1 MTDSK
6 WFNYFFVFVISGG
19 LIAAAVTVPACSNGN
34 LHPGTAPAGS
44 ETPVSGTFSLC
55 FDAPGGVRSLDLFIY
70 RDTLTR
76 PLECHQRLEGPMP
89 DTITLDSRPG
99 ERLLVAVANSP
110 APFRIEAL
118 QRCDGAE
125 QLEMYYRMED
135 PDFPLMSAVCSFSE
149 GPVKLTLSPLLCRVN
164 IYHIVNFTGQALNN
178 ARVQLKGI
186 NSHVQMLRSDG
197 FRTIETEDNP
207 SSLSHPEMMLCRI
220 PGEIGE
226 ELSTPELTLLCYP
239 FDGEGPNIT
248 SLLFTATANGELRE
262 WTFPVPSLKR
272 GGSAEMALTLR

>member
-1 MTDSK
+1 M
-6 WFNYFFVFVISGG
+6 FVFVGG
-19 LIAAAVTVPACSNGN
+19 LFAATVTVPACSNGN

-44 ETPVSGTFSLC
+44 TSFCENALSILIS
-55 FDAPGGVRSLDLFIY
+55 APGGVRSLDIFIY

-76 PLECHQRLEGPMP
+76 PLECHQRLEGAVP

-110 APFRIEAL
+110 ALFRLEAL
-118 QRCDGAE
+118 QRYDSAE

-135 PDFPLMSAVCSFSE
+135 PDYPLMSATCSFNE
-149 GPVKLTLSPLLCRVN
+149 GPVKLELSPLLCRVN
-164 IYHIVNFTGQALNN
+164 IFHIANFTGKALNN
-178 ARVQLKGI
+178 VRVQLKGV
-186 NSHVQMLRSDG
+186 NSHIQILRSDG

-207 SSLSHPEMMLCRI
+207 AALSHPEMMLCRI

-239 FDGEGPNIT
+239 FDGEGPSST
-248 SLLFTATANGELRE
+248 TLVLSASTNGELRE
-262 WTFPVPSLKR
+262 WTFPVPPLKR

>member
-6 WFNYFFVFVISGG
+6 WLNYFFVFVISGG

-44 ETPVSGTFSLC
+44 NSFCENALSILIS
-55 FDAPGGVRSLDLFIY
+55 APGGVRSLDIFIY

-89 DTITLDSRPG
+89 DAITLDSRPG

-135 PDFPLMSAVCSFSE
+135 PDFPLLSAACSFSE

-207 SSLSHPEMMLCRI
+207 SALSHPEMMLCRI

-226 ELSTPELTLLCYP
+226 EITTPGLTLFCYP
-239 FDGEGPNIT
+239 FDGEGPSST
-248 SLLFTATANGELRE
+248 TLVLSASTNGELRE

-272 GGSAEMALTLR
+272 GGSAEMELTLR